1 MHTSAKRTIL
11 FIAFIILAFVAQA
24 QEAMDELKASF
35 GVGNVGGIV
44 RFCGNNISLN
54 IVGSQANYSR
64 SQAEMILRDFFN
76 KNAPKKF
83 DIEHTGSSA
92 NMKFSIGTLY
102 TSTGN
107 YKTYFSVRYKDG
119 SYYIQEIRIERN

>member
-1 MHTSAKRTIL
+1 MQISIKKIL
-11 FIAFIILAFVAQA
+11 LTFSFIALALLSQA
-24 QEAMDELKASF
+24 QEAMDELKSAF
-35 GVGNVGGIV
+35 GFGNVGGII
-44 RFCGNNISLN
+44 RYCGNNISLT

-76 KNAPKKF
+76 KNTPKKF
-83 DIEHTGSSA
+83 DIEHSGSSA
-92 NMKFSIGTLY
+92 NMKFSIGTLF

-119 SYYIQEIRIERN
+119 SYYIQEIRIEKN